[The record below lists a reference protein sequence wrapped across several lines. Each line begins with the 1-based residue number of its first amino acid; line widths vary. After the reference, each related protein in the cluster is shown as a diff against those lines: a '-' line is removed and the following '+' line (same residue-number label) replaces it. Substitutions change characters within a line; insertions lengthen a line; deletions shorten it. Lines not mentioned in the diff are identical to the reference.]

1 MLGIL
6 KSKLIHLE
14 GLFPASHWL
23 DINIYQKIVKHILLP
38 EERILADVGRYR
50 SQNES
55 CGTKIVENG
64 IDGETTGDSEKV

>member
-38 EERILADVGRYR
+38 EERILADLSYY
-50 SQNES
+50 
-55 CGTKIVENG
+55 
-64 IDGETTGDSEKV
+64 SEKTIIAPDNAIEPEVLTPIT